1 MELAFAWLR
10 AKPAVSSVIAG
21 ATKEEQVTANVKA
34 SDWDLT
40 ESEMDELEALLSED
54 A

>member
-1 MELAFAWLR
+1 
-10 AKPAVSSVIAG
+10 G

-40 ESEMDELEALLSED
+40 ESELDELDALLAD
-54 A
+54 DG

>member
-1 MELAFAWLR
+1 MELAFAWLL

-40 ESEMDELEALLSED
+40 DAEMEELDIILAD
-54 A
+54 